1 MREYKIFNTLIK
13 SQPSAQFIFNSIS
26 FLAGICAVVKLVW
39 ILEAAKIITLTGNI
53 AKKHFK
59 IKGIMQKT
67 MVCREKKLKSEKGR

>member
-39 ILEAAKIITLTGNI
+39 ILEAAKIIALTGNI
-53 AKKHFK
+53 AKK
-59 IKGIMQKT
+59 
-67 MVCREKKLKSEKGR
+67 